1 MINRNNIERNIDYLK
16 YNDGIFHEVYVAMMI
31 NDVMNIPLEW
41 IDNKRLN
48 EISDIIDNNEILNEN
63 VKNKI
68 MDIEKEIE
76 DDKFLDNDNNL
87 EIGLWGENKVIDM
100 ILGIVIGIII
110 LFLYCSMII
119 SSECSR
125 KEEEMYERDRR

>member
-87 EIGLWGENKVIDM
+87 EIGL
-100 ILGIVIGIII
+100 
-110 LFLYCSMII
+110 
-119 SSECSR
+119 
-125 KEEEMYERDRR
+125 